1 MKKLLALV
9 VAAAAFAAIGAQA
22 ATQQFNPSVAVSAT
36 MDGKG
41 NAVIAWTDP
50 MQVKA
55 VEHYVGHG
63 KKGGFI
69 NTIPVGSAKQVVL
82 KDIAKNGGRFNF
94 VGTNGK
100 YLHLECGGNLET
112 VMPTFKGLENDCSF
126 EVNGQKVGA
135 LVVQ

>member
-1 MKKLLALV
+1 MKKLFVLVAL
-9 VAAAAFAAIGAQA
+9 AAAFSAQA
-22 ATQQFNPSVAVSAT
+22 ATQQFNPSVVVSAT

-55 VEHYVGHG
+55 IEHYVGHG
-63 KKGGFI
+63 KKGGFV

-82 KDIAKNGGRFNF
+82 KDIAKNGGRFNL

-100 YLHLECGGNLET
+100 YLHLECGGNPNT
-112 VMPTFKGLENDCSF
+112 VMPTFKGLGNDCSF

>member
-1 MKKLLALV
+1 MKKSFALV
-9 VAAAAFAAIGAQA
+9 ALAAAFSAQA
-22 ATQQFNPSVAVSAT
+22 ATQQFNPSVVVSAT
-36 MDGKG
+36 KDGNG

-55 VEHYVGHG
+55 VEHYIGHG
-63 KKGGFI
+63 RKGGFI
-69 NTIPVGSAKQVVL
+69 NRIDVGSAKQVVL
-82 KDIAKNGGRFNF
+82 KDIAKNGGRFNL

-112 VMPTFKGLENDCSF
+112 VMPTFKGVQNDCSF

>member
-1 MKKLLALV
+1 MKKSFALV
-9 VAAAAFAAIGAQA
+9 ALAVAFSAQA
-22 ATQQFNPSVAVSAT
+22 ATQQFNPNVVVSAT
-36 MDGKG
+36 KDGNG
-41 NAVIAWTDP
+41 NAVITWTDP

-55 VEHYVGHG
+55 IEHYVGHG

-69 NTIPVGSAKQVVL
+69 NTIPVGAAKQVVL
-82 KDIAKNGGRFNF
+82 KDIAKNGGRFNL

-112 VMPTFKGLENDCSF
+112 VMPTFKGVQNDCSF